1 VIQIAPKDAEA
12 HYALGQAF
20 ESLREWEG
28 AVGQYLA
35 TIQINSSHT
44 DARVRLGRLF
54 LGGNAL
60 ERSLEQAE
68 EVIKRAPQDPEGY
81 ALRGGVRARQGN
93 SAGARQD
100 GEIAL
105 KLEPGH
111 VNSITLL
118 ASLYINNKEY
128 DKALAL
134 LDEGLKRNPEQ
145 IGLRMLKAKIHVD
158 KGETDKVLV
167 LLEEIVQQEPSKLSH
182 RYGLAS
188 FYASVK
194 QLDEAENVLRD
205 VIALAPE
212 SVEPKL
218 ALAEFLLNR
227 RDKTLAE
234 KELLAFIQQEPGSYP
249 LKFGLA
255 NLL

>member
-1 VIQIAPKDAEA
+1 M
-12 HYALGQAF
+12 
-20 ESLREWEG
+20 ES
-28 AVGQYLA
+28 
-35 TIQINSSHT
+35 
-44 DARVRLGRLF
+44 GRGKEL
-54 LGGNAL
+54 
-60 ERSLEQAE
+60 
-68 EVIKRAPQDPEGY
+68 
-81 ALRGGVRARQGN
+81 

-100 GEIAL
+100 GEMGL
-105 KLEPGH
+105 KLDRGH

-134 LDEGLKRNPEQ
+134 LDEGLKRDPEQ
-145 IGLRMLKAKIHVD
+145 IGLRTLKAKIHVD

-167 LLEEIVQQEPSKLSH
+167 LFEEIVQQEPSKLNH

-188 FYASVK
+188 FYASIK
-194 QLDEAENVLRD
+194 QLDEAEKALRD

-249 LKFGLA
+249 LKFGPA
-255 NLL
+255 NLYEVLGQLDKARNIYQTVIEMAGTEPQGLTARTKLALLSFRNRDFEEVSRLLEEVLEENPRASLGGIGFTW